1 MVSALRLRSL
11 ARSILH
17 PSPGAV
23 GPASRPKKGR
33 RYADAPA
40 AALLTGLGVAVG
52 PACRLRRCFAHAP
65 AAAFFLFG
73 FLRGSTPR
81 ARKASKHCPPHPHV
95 SPRGAP
101 RAEPRRPVFGASL
114 PLLPPVS
121 PTGRGAAAAAPKAKR
136 QDMAP
141 KFFEFEGKRVLW
153 RDLVKLRRAQL
164 QAAAKAAQPAL
175 FELKE
180 DCRPASE
187 RTASGRFQEP
197 SLFRITRRPS
207 GSFTRPALLTET

>member
-52 PACRLRRCFAHAP
+52 PACRLRRCYAHAP

-101 RAEPRRPVFGASL
+101 RAEPSASRVRS
-114 PLLPPVS
+114 LL
-121 PTGRGAAAAAPKAKR
+121 
-136 QDMAP
+136 
-141 KFFEFEGKRVLW
+141 
-153 RDLVKLRRAQL
+153 
-164 QAAAKAAQPAL
+164 AL
-175 FELKE
+175 ATPGLA
-180 DCRPASE
+180 DGQGCS
-187 RTASGRFQEP
+187 
-197 SLFRITRRPS
+197 
-207 GSFTRPALLTET
+207 